1 MLKVNCTVDREQ
13 TRRSRG
19 EQEVVEWW
27 SGGVMKLVEWVG
39 EGWERVGEVKYELPN
54 TPRR

>member
-19 EQEVVEWW
+19 KQEVVEWW
-27 SGGVMKLVEWVG
+27 SDEVGGVGGRGLG
-39 EGWERVGEVKYELPN
+39 EGGRG
-54 TPRR
+54 